1 MSRFTKN
8 AIIATFIDLLGEKP
22 LSKITVTDIVTRCG
36 VNRNTFY
43 YYFQDIY
50 AVLDELLLR
59 ESQKILDAGNNFE
72 SWQEGLIEA
81 AAFALNNKKA
91 IFHIYNS
98 LSRQQLEKYFNTITD
113 SVLRVFVKS
122 QAEGLSVPEED
133 IDLISRFYTYALTGM
148 IFEWLNKGMPY
159 DVKEYIRH
167 IGDIFEGN
175 VKTALIR
182 CSIKT

>member
-1 MSRFTKN
+1 VSRFTKN
-8 AIIATFIDLLGEKP
+8 AIIATFVELLGEKP

-59 ESQKILDAGNNFE
+59 ETQKILETGKNFE
-72 SWQEGLIEA
+72 SWQDGLIEA
-81 AAFALNNKKA
+81 VAFALDNRKA
-91 IFHIYNS
+91 ISHIYNS

-113 SVLRVFVKS
+113 SVLRVFVKN
-122 QAEGLSVPEED
+122 QAEGLSVSEED

-148 IFEWLNKGMPY
+148 IFDWLNKGMPY
-159 DVKEYIRH
+159 DAKEQIRH
-167 IGDIFEGN
+167 VGDIFEGN
-175 VKTALIR
+175 VRAALMR
-182 CSIKT
+182 CVKNK